1 MKLLMNLNLVVLLIF
16 SVIGSTLAQANVNY
30 EMVVAQDGSGNYSKI
45 QDAIDA
51 AKAFPDK
58 RITIHIKNGVYH
70 EKVRVPE
77 WNNLLSLIGEDPE
90 QTIIIWEDY
99 FDKIERGINSTF
111 FTWTLLVEADDFYA
125 ENLTVINAAGEVGQA
140 VALHVAG
147 NRCVF
152 INCRFLGNQ
161 DTVYLTGE
169 NSHHYFEAC
178 KITGTTDFIFG
189 SATAFFSRC
198 EIVSKAN
205 SYITAASTSK
215 DKPFGFVFSQCKLTA
230 DENVELVYLGRP
242 WRIYAKTVFL
252 NCELGQHISTEG
264 WHDWNKPE
272 ARTSA
277 FYAEFKNT
285 GDGAITCSR
294 VNWSHQLTDEEA
306 KNYTP
311 ENVLGEWVKEFL
323 GK

>member
-1 MKLLMNLNLVVLLIF
+1 MKKVFIVLMLEALFCNF
-16 SVIGSTLAQANVNY
+16 AYAQTDIDY
-30 EMVVAQDGSGNYSKI
+30 EIVVAQDSSGDFVKI
-45 QDAIDA
+45 QDAVDA

-58 RITIHIKNGVYH
+58 RITIFVKNGVYH
-70 EKVRVPE
+70 EKVRIPE
-77 WNNLLSLIGEDPE
+77 WNNLLSLIGEDAE

-99 FDKIERGINSTF
+99 FDKIDRGRNSTF

-140 VALHVAG
+140 VALHVEG

-152 INCRFLGNQ
+152 KNCRFLGNQ

-169 NSHHYFEAC
+169 NGHHYFSGC

-189 SATAFFSRC
+189 SSTVFFSQC

-215 DKPFGFVFSQCKLTA
+215 NKSFGFVFSECKLTA

-242 WRIYAKTVFL
+242 WRMYAKTVFL
-252 NCELGQHISTEG
+252 NCELGKHIATEG

-272 ARTSA
+272 AQITS

-285 GDGAITCSR
+285 GVGAITCSR
-294 VNWSHQLTDEEA
+294 VKWSHQLSDEEA

-311 ENVLGEWVKEFL
+311 ENVLGEWVTAFL
-323 GK
+323 EK

>member
-1 MKLLMNLNLVVLLIF
+1 MKRLITGLF
-16 SVIGSTLAQANVNY
+16 VFGFVFTSLAQPNVNY
-30 EMVVAQDGSGNYSKI
+30 EIVVAQDSSGDFIKI
-45 QDAIDA
+45 QDAVDA

-58 RITIHIKNGVYH
+58 RITIFVKNGVYH
-70 EKVRVPE
+70 EKVRIPE
-77 WNNLLSLIGEDPE
+77 WNSLLSLIGEDAE

-99 FDKIERGINSTF
+99 FDKIDRGRNSTF

-140 VALHVAG
+140 VALHVEG

-152 INCRFLGNQ
+152 KNCRFLGNQ

-169 NSHHYFEAC
+169 NSHHYFKGC

-189 SATAFFSRC
+189 SSTAFFSRC

-215 DKPFGFVFSQCKLTA
+215 NKPFGFVFSECKLVA
-230 DENVELVYLGRP
+230 DEDVELVYLGRP

-252 NCELGQHISTEG
+252 NCELGAHIATEG

-272 ARTSA
+272 AHTTS
-277 FYAEFKNT
+277 FYAEYKNT
-285 GDGAITCSR
+285 GVGAITCSR
-294 VNWSHQLTDEEA
+294 VKWSHQLSDEEA

-311 ENVLGEWVKEFL
+311 ENVLGEWVTAFL
-323 GK
+323 EK